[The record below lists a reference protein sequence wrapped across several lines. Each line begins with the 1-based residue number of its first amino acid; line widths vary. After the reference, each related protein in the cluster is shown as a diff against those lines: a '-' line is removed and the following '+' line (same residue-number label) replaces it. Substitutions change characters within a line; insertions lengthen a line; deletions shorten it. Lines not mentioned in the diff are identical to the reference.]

1 MVAYLAW
8 LINKIIDAYILLI
21 VVWCLL
27 TWFPGAMQ
35 SRLGELLTKLVQP
48 YLRFFDEHIPP
59 LGGISFALV
68 VAVFVLY
75 LVQYGIIMLT
85 RIIGY

>member
-35 SRLGELLTKLVQP
+35 SRLGELITKLV
-48 YLRFFDEHIPP
+48 PP
-59 LGGISFALV
+59 LGGISFAPV

-85 RIIGY
+85 RMIGY

>member
-48 YLRFFDEHIPP
+48 YLRFLTNTFRHWEGSVLRRWWPYSCFIWY
-59 LGGISFALV
+59 SMAL
-68 VAVFVLY
+68 LC
-75 LVQYGIIMLT
+75 
-85 RIIGY
+85 

>member
-35 SRLGELLTKLVQP
+35 SRLGEFLTKQVQP
-48 YLRFFDEHIPP
+48 YLRFF
-59 LGGISFALV
+59 
-68 VAVFVLY
+68 
-75 LVQYGIIMLT
+75 
-85 RIIGY
+85 

>member
-35 SRLGELLTKLVQP
+35 SRLGELIT
-48 YLRFFDEHIPP
+48 
-59 LGGISFALV
+59 
-68 VAVFVLY
+68 
-75 LVQYGIIMLT
+75 
-85 RIIGY
+85 

>member
-1 MVAYLAW
+1 MPASW
-8 LINKIIDAYILLI
+8 LRMLLR
-21 VVWCLL
+21 
-27 TWFPGAMQ
+27 
-35 SRLGELLTKLVQP
+35 SLGELLTKLVQP

-59 LGGISFALV
+59 LGGISFAPV

-85 RIIGY
+85 RMIGY